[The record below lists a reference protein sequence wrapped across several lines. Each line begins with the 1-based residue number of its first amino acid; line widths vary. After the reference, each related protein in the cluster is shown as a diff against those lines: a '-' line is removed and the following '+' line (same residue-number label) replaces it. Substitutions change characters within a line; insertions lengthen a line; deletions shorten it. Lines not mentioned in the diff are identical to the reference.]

1 GPMLRNDTDLGF
13 GPWWLPPTDVMR
25 SALLCTIPFAIIW
38 AAAGHVG
45 WGMVLSNLGSTW
57 PAFWHST
64 EIGAVV
70 LALAALSGVVCAVVV
85 GVCLGGLG
93 AQTRRRRARLGARR
107 PVRLVE
113 GVKTEQNWEG
123 TDFIPSRD

>member
-1 GPMLRNDTDLGF
+1 MLRNDTDLGF

-45 WGMVLSNLGSTW
+45 WGMVLSNFGSTW
-57 PAFWHST
+57 PPFWHST

-70 LALAALSGVVCAVVV
+70 LALAALSGAVCAVAFRVF
-85 GVCLGGLG
+85 LWLLSE
-93 AQTRRRRARLGARR
+93 QKRQRLARLSTRR
-107 PVRLVE
+107 PVRVVE